1 VNAVA
6 GWTPTSAAATGAPTA
21 VTAPNCGT
29 AALCDVAPFY
39 FIAPG
44 AYTFNFSYVR
54 ASDGQGSPEVP
65 VTINVTGPTATGA
78 GGAFLTATVQNPP
91 ARYDGVHSTTPLQI
105 VNVWPGSPPYLRFGQ
120 NGDNPGIVF
129 YVAAQPPAA
138 AQAQAQFQFVQ
149 VITAS
154 KFSWLTSAAMNG
166 GSPNVSGGLGPG
178 RSAVLPPSLA
188 VDQYYPYPATYT
200 NPNQALDYPGMGL
213 SVTSGAPAYTPY
225 PVGEGVVVFAAT
237 IYLMWDPAL
246 PGPGQA
252 GGCHAASNNPVAGS
266 PIAPTASNCTGSI
279 PVPLGY
285 LAWGFSGDAINSL
298 NPGAPVGAPADS
310 NGTGWVLL
318 NCGGPNPA
326 APSAQPN
333 SAYLVGSYPQWN
345 MAASNN

>member
-166 GSPNVSGGLGPG
+166 VMRSLT
-178 RSAVLPPSLA
+178 SAVTMLPNA
-188 VDQYYPYPATYT
+188 
-200 NPNQALDYPGMGL
+200 
-213 SVTSGAPAYTPY
+213 
-225 PVGEGVVVFAAT
+225 
-237 IYLMWDPAL
+237 
-246 PGPGQA
+246 
-252 GGCHAASNNPVAGS
+252 
-266 PIAPTASNCTGSI
+266 APTTTPTARSTAF
-279 PVPLGY
+279 PRR
-285 LAWGFSGDAINSL
+285 INAL
-298 NPGAPVGAPADS
+298 NPLSIRKV
-310 NGTGWVLL
+310 
-318 NCGGPNPA
+318 
-326 APSAQPN
+326 
-333 SAYLVGSYPQWN
+333 
-345 MAASNN
+345 